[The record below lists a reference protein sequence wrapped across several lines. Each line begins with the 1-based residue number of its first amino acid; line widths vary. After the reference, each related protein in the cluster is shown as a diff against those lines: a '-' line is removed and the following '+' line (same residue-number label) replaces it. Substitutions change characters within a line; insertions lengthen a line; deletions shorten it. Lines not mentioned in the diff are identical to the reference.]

1 MVILKVWYVC
11 QIICIA
17 GDVQRQKK
25 LWARHLIASG
35 SLIRVSVVNDTLPP
49 DFSRKLLTSNF
60 VTFLM
65 LVGFDFS

>member
-25 LWARHLIASG
+25 KIWARDLIASG
-35 SLIRVSVVNDTLPP
+35 SFIHVSIVNDTLPFREIFMAWMKITP
-49 DFSRKLLTSNF
+49 FFPENN
-60 VTFLM
+60 
-65 LVGFDFS
+65 